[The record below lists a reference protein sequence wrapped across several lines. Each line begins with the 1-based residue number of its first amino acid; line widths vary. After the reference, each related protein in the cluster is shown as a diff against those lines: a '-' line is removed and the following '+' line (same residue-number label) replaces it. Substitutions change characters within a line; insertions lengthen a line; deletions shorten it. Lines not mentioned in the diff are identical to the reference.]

1 MKIACIIE
9 CSQNISRCFHFSE
22 FPNLVKHPGEDHL
35 AIKKEVLVIIV
46 MAIILFLDGIT
57 RPTGRSTLGVN
68 RFMQYGEDG
77 IAVKTESRLHA
88 F

>member
-1 MKIACIIE
+1 
-9 CSQNISRCFHFSE
+9 
-22 FPNLVKHPGEDHL
+22 
-35 AIKKEVLVIIV
+35 
-46 MAIILFLDGIT
+46 MAIIRFLDGIT

-77 IAVKTESRLHA
+77 IAVKTQARLNA